1 MIELILLRDDD
12 RNGGTMHKRSMIN
25 PQQASRTVTT
35 TLKFSFN
42 QGSKKH
48 KFLIWLTYLKQICAY
63 STNTLVTCV

>member
-12 RNGGTMHKRSMIN
+12 RNGGTMHKRSTIN

-35 TLKFSFN
+35 TLKFFFN

-48 KFLIWLTYLKQICAY
+48 KILI
-63 STNTLVTCV
+63 